1 MIVGLQEKK
10 KAKPRKGFSC
20 SFSETFGRY
29 YLLISVVSFCAILS
43 SEKSWS
49 QGISNRRSV
58 NVIILS
64 DTLKLDSLSIVPN
77 SEFIRSKGNVH
88 IDTSYY
94 DIDYANSLIIWKNSY
109 LDKGFQVSISYKV
122 LPYSLSSPLMHK
134 DFQYVSPE
142 RISIS
147 NPFVYTYKKATDDIF
162 ALGGINKSGSI
173 SRGITFGNSQDV
185 IVNSSLDLRLSG
197 RISENVSILAA
208 ITDENI
214 PIQPEG
220 NTQQIQEFDK
230 VFIKLHN
237 DNTSLIAGDF
247 ELASPKGYFMKF
259 YKKAQGASFS
269 TILDRKVEG
278 QEGPNEI
285 SIIASAALSIGKF
298 ARNVSNGTKFNNI
311 EQEGNQGPYKLAGNN
326 NEIFIIVISGTEKI
340 YVDGVKLVRGQD
352 NDYVIDYNTAE
363 VTFTPKLLITKDKRI
378 IIEFQ
383 YSDRNYSRSLIYGG
397 AGIRKKKL
405 AMHLAIY
412 SEQDSKNQP
421 IDQDLTDEQK
431 QLMHDIGDNIDAA
444 ISSRIDSVGYTED
457 GVLYIKKDTLIK
469 NDTLVYYE
477 YSGDSGVY
485 RVSFSLVGQGNGN
498 YVLDANSIANGR
510 VFTWVQPDGN
520 GNPQGNYEPIVLLV
534 TPKKRQMAALS
545 GSYQFSKTSKVTFEL
560 AVSNNDINTISSL
573 DKANDDG
580 YGFKVNFY
588 NDFPLSKTK
597 KNPWVFGTNFNY
609 EQIDRHFTP
618 IERYRTVEF
627 ERDWNT
633 KSLQFN
639 SNQYIPGLA
648 LKLSKK
654 KVGFFQYQF
663 KSYLRDTDYQGF
675 RNFGKVNYHKN
686 GFKLIFDGSYLT
698 SKTLTQNNEFLRLR
712 GLLSKQFNWL
722 VIGIKEDVEHNVFK
736 NSMSDTLQVRSYQ
749 YYDIGVF
756 VKSSDTAKNTF
767 ELSFNQRIDL
777 LPLGE
782 NFITATTG
790 DNVKFAFAL
799 QKNPN
804 SRFNGSVT
812 YRGLKINDGNS
823 SRKPDE
829 SLLGRIEYRLRL
841 WKGAITSSTF
851 YEVGSGLESKK
862 DFTFIKVAEGQG
874 IWEWIDRDSNNI
886 ESKDEFEQAI
896 FQYNANYIKV
906 YIPTNDYIKT
916 YSNMFNESINIR
928 PAVVWRSKEGIK
940 KFIAK
945 FSNQTAYRITQKS
958 QNSDIG
964 KSLNPF
970 YSETSDSNL
979 VTLNSSFR
987 SILYFN
993 RTDPKFGA
1001 DVKYQLIKTKSL
1013 LVNGL
1018 DSRTQLLSSAHLRW
1032 NITRQFTLDG
1042 FYTSGEKSYASYLD
1056 WRDYRIIYQ
1065 EAEPKITYQPG
1076 TSFRIAILYNYKDKL
1091 NKLEVLDTDLNG
1103 DILHSSGNE
1112 RAIHHKIG
1120 MEVRQNTVSKGS
1132 LTLNFN
1138 YISITYSNDSTN
1150 TLSQNTSIAFEMLE
1164 GLKTGSNITWSLSYQ
1179 RNLSKNMQLS
1189 LTYDGRKSEETP
1201 AVHRGGVQLRA
1212 FF

>member
-1 MIVGLQEKK
+1 MLVGLSGKDLSR
-10 KAKPRKGFSC
+10 PRKGFSLLL
-20 SFSETFGRY
+20 SRTFGQYRPMILMMILCA
-29 YLLISVVSFCAILS
+29 LLSNEQV
-43 SEKSWS
+43 WS
-49 QGISNRRSV
+49 QEISNKRSL

-64 DTLKLDSLSIVPN
+64 DTLKLDSLSIVPF
-77 SEFIRSKGNVH
+77 SEIIKGKGNLD

-94 DIDYANSLIIWKNSY
+94 DIDYANSTIIWKNSF

-122 LPYSLSSPLMHK
+122 LPYALTSPLMHK
-134 DFQYVSPE
+134 DFQYVKSE
-142 RISIS
+142 KVGLS
-147 NPFVYTYKKATDDIF
+147 NPFVYTYKKTGDDIF

-208 ITDENI
+208 ITDDNI

-269 TILDRKVEG
+269 TLLDRKVDG

-285 SIIASAALSIGKF
+285 SLTVSAALSRGKF
-298 ARNVSNGTKFNNI
+298 ARNVSDGTKFNNI
-311 EQEGNQGPYKLAGNN
+311 EQEGNQGPYKLTGNN
-326 NEIFIIVISGTEKI
+326 NETFIIVISGTEKI

-363 VTFTPKLLITKDKRI
+363 ITFTPKLLITKDKRI
-378 IIEFQ
+378 IVEFQ

-397 AGIRKKKL
+397 VGIRVNKL
-405 AMHLAIY
+405 ELHLGIY

-431 QLMHDIGDNIDAA
+431 QLMNDVGDNIEAA
-444 ISSRIDSVGYTED
+444 ISSRIDSVGYSET
-457 GVLYIKKDTLIK
+457 GVLYIKKDSLGYT
-469 NDTLVYYE
+469 VYE
-477 YSGDSGVY
+477 YSGDSGVF

-498 YVLDANSIANGR
+498 YILDANSVANGR
-510 VFTWVQPDGN
+510 VFKWVEPISGV
-520 GNPQGNYEPIVLLV
+520 PQGSYEPIVLLV

-545 GSYQFSKTSKVTFEL
+545 GSYQINKFSKIAFEF

-573 DKANDDG
+573 DKSNDDG
-580 YGFKVNFY
+580 YGFKINFY
-588 NDFPLSKTK
+588 NDFPLNKSKK
-597 KNPWVFGTNFNY
+597 DPWVFGTNFNY

-618 IERYRTVEF
+618 IERFRSVEF

-633 KSLQFN
+633 KSIQFN

-654 KVGFFQYQF
+654 KEGYFQYQF

-675 RNFGKVNYHKN
+675 RNHAKINFHNN

-698 SKTLTQNNEFLRLR
+698 SKTMSQNNEFIRLK
-712 GLLSKQFNWL
+712 GMFSKQFNWL
-722 VIGIKEDVEHNVFK
+722 VIGIKEDVENNVFK
-736 NSMSDTLQVRSYQ
+736 NSSSDTLQIPSYQ
-749 YYDIGVF
+749 FYDIGVF
-756 VKSSDTAKNTF
+756 IKSSDTAKNTF
-767 ELSFNQRIDL
+767 SLSYNQRIDL
-777 LPLGE
+777 TPVNE
-782 NFITATTG
+782 NFEKATTA
-790 DNVKFAFAL
+790 DNVNFTFGL

-804 SRFNGSVT
+804 SRFNGSIT
-812 YRGLKINDGNS
+812 YRGLHINDAVSS

-829 SLLGRIEYRLRL
+829 SLIGRIEYRFKL
-841 WKGAITSSTF
+841 WKGAITSATF
-851 YEVGSGLESKK
+851 YEIGSGLESKK
-862 DFTFIKVAEGQG
+862 DFTFIKVSEGQG

-886 ESKDEFEQAI
+886 ETKDEFEQAV

-906 YIPTNDYIKT
+906 YIPTNEYIKT

-928 PAVVWRSKEGIK
+928 PAVVWRNKKGIRK
-940 KFIAK
+940 LIAR
-945 FSNQTAYRITQKS
+945 FSNQTAYRIAQKS

-993 RTDPKFGA
+993 RTNPVFGA
-1001 DVKYQLIKTKSL
+1001 DIKYQATKSKTI

-1018 DSRTQLLSSAHLRW
+1018 DSRVQLLSSAHIRW
-1032 NITRQFTLDG
+1032 NVTRQFTLNG
-1042 FYTSGEKSYASYLD
+1042 FFTSGEKSYASYLD
-1056 WRDYRIIYQ
+1056 WRDYRIVYQ
-1065 EAEPKITYQPG
+1065 ETEPKITFQPG
-1076 TSFRIAILYNYKDKL
+1076 TAFRIAILYNYKDKKNEL
-1091 NKLEVLDTDLNG
+1091 IIRDLDSNEIDT
-1103 DILHSSGNE
+1103 LHFSGNE
-1112 RAIHHKIG
+1112 RAIHHKFG
-1120 MEVRQNTVSKGS
+1120 LEVRQNAVSKGS
-1132 LTLNFN
+1132 LTLNVN
-1138 YISITYSNDSTN
+1138 YINITYARKDDKN
-1150 TLSQNTSIAFEMLE
+1150 LSENTSIAFEMLE
-1164 GLKTGSNITWSLSYQ
+1164 GLKTGSNVTWSLSYQ
-1179 RNLSKNMQLS
+1179 RNLSRNMQLS